1 VGASIHSPT
10 ADALGSIQVL
20 QDSTGIEKAA
30 SRVEAPLLRGNDAEA
45 AITERSGL
53 TISLQRERWNEAS
66 ESRSE
71 RQKCSVEKII
81 HDEQTMRSFISQ
93 KRTFKRYWTRRT
105 WIVRL
110 GVQENQVNDL
120 QTPLVIPNCWLWGL
134 KSAERAQI
142 GAASYV

>member
-1 VGASIHSPT
+1 MGASIHSPT

-53 TISLQRERWNEAS
+53 IISLQRERWNEAS
-66 ESRSE
+66 ERRSE
-71 RQKCSVEKII
+71 RQKCLVEKII
-81 HDEQTMRSFISQ
+81 HDEQTTRSFISQ

-110 GVQENQVNDL
+110 GVQKKA
-120 QTPLVIPNCWLWGL
+120 G
-134 KSAERAQI
+134 K
-142 GAASYV
+142 